1 MWYNQV
7 CSGEQRTGFHVKL
20 HIFILI
26 AVLTAGFGGTSAT
39 AATGLTVTST
49 DPTRITVDYA
59 LGELGLTHTALAGEA
74 VTVVA
79 LEGALSRLAAGYP
92 ELPTVATSLH
102 ISAVGTP
109 SVRVVSR
116 QEREVVVAPVLPSL
130 GHVSRNIDP
139 ASLIR
144 AFGAVYTSGQVYP
157 AQTVEL
163 GRPFLLGDR
172 RGVNLRLNPVRWDAA
187 RGVLLITEAITV
199 EVITTGTGGENTL
212 PAEAPASSREFQEL
226 HAQVFPKLA
235 SVTDGS
241 FQQKYVAPLA
251 RGRMLLISHDALAPA
266 LAPLRQWKARRG
278 ITTELV
284 LMSETDGT
292 AAGLR
297 QLVANKYHESA
308 GLTWLVLVGDKAQ
321 VPANVG
327 TYDGSD
333 ADSPYAMIL
342 GDDLYPELFVSRIS
356 ASNIKQVENQVA
368 KFISYERDPD
378 TGAAAAWY
386 SRGTGV
392 ASDEGVPA
400 DYERADL
407 LRSDLLSQDY
417 DSVDRI
423 YQGLGASTA
432 SISAAINE
440 GRSLINY
447 LGHGSGLSWDSVS
460 YRTTDIAALSNGGRL
475 PWIVDVSCYNGDIA
489 RDECFA
495 EAWLR
500 AGSVDAPAG
509 AIGMIAA
516 SSLAPWTPPTVMQAE
531 VVDLL
536 TAGTR
541 KTLGALYYSGLMKV
555 LDEYSGVPVATQ
567 VMEQNIIFGD
577 ASLMVRTRVPEKF
590 IVNAPNTIEA
600 GGGQYT
606 VSVSATGSGTVVIS
620 HLGEVLGVADFA
632 GSSVVNVPV
641 LADLALLNEVEIS
654 VTGWNMVPWL
664 ATAAVVT
671 GATPVFDAVLP
682 SQPVLHGNYPNPFN
696 PSTQI
701 VFELPAAQNVRLTV
715 YDIRGR
721 EVNQLVAGS
730 LDAGVHQ
737 IAWQGRDSQGQAA
750 PSGIYLYR
758 LETASGSQAG
768 QMVLSK

>member
-1 MWYNQV
+1 M
-7 CSGEQRTGFHVKL
+7 KL
-20 HIFILI
+20 HFYILI
-26 AVLTAGFGGTSAT
+26 AVLTAVFGSTT
-39 AATGLTVTST
+39 AMAADGLTVSGA
-49 DPTRITVDYA
+49 DPARITVDYA
-59 LGELGLTHTALAGEA
+59 LGELGLTHTALAGET

-79 LEGALSRLAAGYP
+79 LEGALSRLEAGFP

-102 ISAVGTP
+102 IPAVGTP
-109 SVRVVSR
+109 VVRVVSR
-116 QEREVVVAPVLPSL
+116 REREVAVAPVLPSL
-130 GHVSRNIDP
+130 GHISRDIDP
-139 ASLIR
+139 ATLTR
-144 AFGAVYTSGQVYP
+144 AFGAVYTSGEVYP
-157 AQTVEL
+157 LQIVEL

-172 RGVNLRLNPVRWDAA
+172 RGVNVRLNPVRWDAA
-187 RGVLLITEAITV
+187 RGVLLVTESITL
-199 EVITTGTGGENTL
+199 EVTTTGTGGENTL
-212 PAEAPASSREFQEL
+212 PAATPASSREFQDL
-226 HAQVFPKLA
+226 HAQVFPNFE

-241 FQQKYVAPLA
+241 LQQKYAAPIA
-251 RGRMLLISHDALAPA
+251 RGRMLLISHDDLAPA

-278 ITTELV
+278 IATELV

-297 QLVANKYHESA
+297 QLVANKYMEA
-308 GLTWLVLVGDKAQ
+308 GGLTWLVLVGDKNQ

-356 ASNIKQVENQVA
+356 ASDLKQAENQVA
-368 KFISYERDPD
+368 KFINYERNPD
-378 TGAAAAWY
+378 TGVDAAWY
-386 SRGTGV
+386 SRGAGV
-392 ASDEGVPA
+392 ASDEGVPT

-407 LRSDLLSQDY
+407 LRTDLLNQDY
-417 DSVDRI
+417 DGVDRI
-423 YQGLGASTA
+423 YQGLGATTA
-432 SISAAINE
+432 SISAAVNE

-460 YRTTDIAALSNGGRL
+460 FRTSDIAALNNGGRL
-475 PWIVDVSCYNGDIA
+475 PWIIDVSCYNGDIA

-500 AGSVDAPAG
+500 AGTVEAPAG
-509 AIGMIAA
+509 AVGMIAA
-516 SSLAPWTPPTVMQAE
+516 SSLAPWTPPTVMQSE

-541 KTLGALYYSGLMKV
+541 NTLGALYYSGLMKV

-577 ASLMVRTRVPEKF
+577 ASLMVRTRAPEKF
-590 IVNAPNTIEA
+590 IVSAPTTIEIGSA
-600 GGGQYT
+600 MYT
-606 VSVSATGSGTVVIS
+606 VSVTSTGAGTVAIS
-620 HLGEVLGVADFA
+620 HDGEVLGVADFT
-632 GSSVVNVPV
+632 GSGVVNVPV
-641 LADLALLNEVEIS
+641 QADLAVLTDVEIT
-654 VTGWNMVPWL
+654 VTGSNMEPWL
-664 ATAAVVT
+664 ATAAVVAST
-671 GATPVFDAVLP
+671 SPVFDAVLP

-721 EVNQLVAGS
+721 EVSQLVAGS

-737 IAWQGRDSQGQAA
+737 IGWQGRDDQGRAA
-750 PSGIYLYR
+750 PSGVYLYR
-758 LETASGSQAG
+758 LETASGSQNG
-768 QMVLSK
+768 RMVLSK

>member
-20 HIFILI
+20 HIYILI
-26 AVLTAGFGGTSAT
+26 AVLTAGLGSASAP
-39 AATGLTVTST
+39 AADGVTVSGAN
-49 DPTRITVDYA
+49 PGRIVVDYA
-59 LGELGLTHTALAGEA
+59 LGELGLTHTALAGET

-79 LEGALSRLAAGYP
+79 LEGALSRLEAGSP
-92 ELPTVATSLH
+92 ELPTMTTSLH
-102 ISAVGTP
+102 IPAVGTP
-109 SVRVVSR
+109 VVRVVSV
-116 QEREVVVAPVLPSL
+116 QERELAVAPVLPSL
-130 GHVSRNIDP
+130 GHVSRNVNP
-139 ASLIR
+139 ASLTR
-144 AFGAVYTSGQVYP
+144 SFGPAYESGQVYP
-157 AQTVEL
+157 ARIAEL
-163 GRPFLLGDR
+163 SRPFLLGDR

-187 RGVLLITEAITV
+187 RGVLLITEAITLEIV
-199 EVITTGTGGENTL
+199 TTGTGGENTL
-212 PAEAPASSREFQEL
+212 PTAAPASSREFREM
-226 HAQVFPKLA
+226 HSQVFPQDTIVADESL
-235 SVTDGS
+235 
-241 FQQKYVAPLA
+241 QQKYTAPIA
-251 RGRMLLISHDALAPA
+251 RGRMLLISHDDLAPA
-266 LAPLRQWKARRG
+266 LAPFRQWKARRG
-278 ITTELV
+278 IATELV

-297 QLVANKYHESA
+297 QLVADKYMTTA
-308 GLTWLVLVGDKAQ
+308 GLTWLVLVGDKNQ

-342 GDDLYPELFVSRIS
+342 GDDLYPELYVSRIS
-356 ASNIKQVENQVA
+356 ATSLAQVETQVA

-378 TGAAAAWY
+378 MGTDAAWY

-392 ASDEGVPA
+392 ASDEGVPT
-400 DYERADL
+400 DYERADM
-407 LRSDLLSQDY
+407 LRADLLSQDY
-417 DSVDRI
+417 AGVDRI
-423 YQGLGASTA
+423 YQGLGASTG

-460 YRTTDIAALSNGGRL
+460 FNTSDIAALNNGGRL
-475 PWIVDVSCYNGDIA
+475 PWIIDVSCYNGDFA

-500 AGSVDAPAG
+500 AGTANSPAG
-509 AIGMIAA
+509 AVGMIAA

-541 KTLGALYYSGLMKV
+541 NTLGALYYSGLMKV
-555 LDEYSGVPVATQ
+555 LDEYAGVPVATQ

-577 ASLMVRTRVPEKF
+577 ASLMVRTKAPKQF
-590 IVNAPNTIEA
+590 IVTAPATIEA
-600 GGGQYT
+600 GTGLYSFAVTSNGVGTAAVSHAGQ
-606 VSVSATGSGTVVIS
+606 
-620 HLGEVLGVADFA
+620 VLGVVDFN
-632 GSSVVNVPV
+632 GSGVINVPIQS
-641 LADLALLNEVEIS
+641 DLATLTEVE
-654 VTGWNMVPWL
+654 VTLTGPNMEPWM

-721 EVNQLVAGS
+721 EVTRLVAGQ
-730 LDAGVHQ
+730 LEAGVHQ
-737 IAWQGRDSQGQAA
+737 IPWQGQDDHGRAA

-758 LETASGSQAG
+758 LETAKG
-768 QMVLSK
+768 QQNGRMVLSK